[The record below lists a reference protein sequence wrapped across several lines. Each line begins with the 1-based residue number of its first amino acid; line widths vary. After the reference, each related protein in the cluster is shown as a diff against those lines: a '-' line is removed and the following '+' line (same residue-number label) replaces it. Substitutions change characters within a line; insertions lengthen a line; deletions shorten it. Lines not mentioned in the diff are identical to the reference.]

1 MLLTP
6 ALMLLGGED
15 ESKQRGNRDRDISHR
30 DSIVHRFDDKSV
42 KSVVRLQPLR
52 PLRVIPEVHHRNFRG
67 SALGLINGVLGMIG
81 GKPCIRLS
89 NGRS

>member
-1 MLLTP
+1 MLFTP
-6 ALMLLGGED
+6 ALMLVGGED
-15 ESKQRGNRDRDISHR
+15 EFKQRGNRDRDISHR
-30 DSIVHRFDDKSV
+30 DSIALTTNRSN
-42 KSVVRLQPLR
+42 RLGASKPLR

-67 SALGLINGVLGMIG
+67 SALGLINGVSGMIG